1 MSESMTAVEIEDVL
15 SSIRRLVSED
25 LRPTHKLVSAALKNG
40 ASKLIL
46 TPALRIVSD
55 ERLALPERG
64 DAYDDDRDLA
74 TVLHDIEVEDAGE
87 VEDVGEVEDAG
98 QSADIVPVFGSVR
111 SHEHLDKDEQDR
123 QFGGD
128 NASSDANFLATAMSR
143 INGLSSGESV
153 EVSQGQSD
161 RIEAVV
167 AAVGAA
173 VGPDEWEVDG
183 GDPAP
188 QTESW
193 GDTVWSSAEAPADD
207 ALAKSDANVVLL
219 LETPIAVTN
228 RQDAAETPPQDGQSG
243 GDLQQN
249 PRDDA
254 PSLIGA
260 DNIVFN
266 DDILSQPA
274 ASATNEAVSPDD
286 AAEFDDS
293 TEFLNEDILR
303 EIVRDMIR
311 EELQGTLGERI
322 TRNVRKLVRAEVNRA
337 LAAHDYGDRVSLG

>member
-25 LRPTHKLVSAALKNG
+25 LRPTHKLVSAALRNG

-64 DAYDDDRDLA
+64 DPYDDGRDLA
-74 TVLHDIEVEDAGE
+74 TVLHDIEVVDAANGR
-87 VEDVGEVEDAG
+87 DSG
-98 QSADIVPVFGSVR
+98 QAADILPVFGSVR
-111 SHEHLDKDEQDR
+111 NHEHLVNSEQDR
-123 QFGGD
+123 QFGGES
-128 NASSDANFLATAMSR
+128 APSDANFLATAMSR
-143 INGLSSGESV
+143 INVISNGEPV
-153 EVSQGQSD
+153 AALYEQPD

-173 VGPDEWEVDG
+173 VGVEEWEVDG

-188 QTESW
+188 QAESW
-193 GDTVWSSAEAPADD
+193 GDAVWSSAEAPVDEAPAKPD
-207 ALAKSDANVVLL
+207 ARVVLL
-219 LETPIAVTN
+219 LETPVAVSV
-228 RQDAAETPPQDGQSG
+228 RRGAAEALPASGQSERVLQKNL
-243 GDLQQN
+243 GDG
-249 PRDDA
+249 DA
-254 PSLIGA
+254 SLGGA
-260 DNIVFN
+260 DRIVFN
-266 DDILSQPA
+266 DDILSRPETT
-274 ASATNEAVSPDD
+274 ATIEEDSRDD
-286 AAEFDDS
+286 AAEFDEG

-337 LAAHDYGDRVSLG
+337 LAAHDYGDRASLG

>member
-55 ERLALPERG
+55 ERVALPERG
-64 DAYDDDRDLA
+64 DGYDDDRDLA
-74 TVLHDIEVEDAGE
+74 TVLQDIEAEDAGE
-87 VEDVGEVEDAG
+87 GADV
-98 QSADIVPVFGSVR
+98 VPVFGSVR
-111 SHEHLDKDEQDR
+111 SHEHLDKSEQDR

-143 INGLSSGESV
+143 INGLSSGGPG
-153 EVSQGQSD
+153 EVLQGQPD

-193 GDTVWSSAEAPADD
+193 GDAVWSNADVPADD
-207 ALAKSDANVVLL
+207 ALAKPHANVVLL
-219 LETPIAVTN
+219 LETPIAASDG
-228 RQDAAETPPQDGQSG
+228 QDAAETAPDDGQSDG
-243 GDLQQN
+243 VLRQN
-249 PRDDA
+249 PGEDDA
-254 PSLIGA
+254 GLVGA
-260 DNIVFN
+260 DTIVFN
-266 DDILSQPA
+266 QDILSQPE
-274 ASATNEAVSPDD
+274 ASAANGAVSPDD
-286 AAEFDDS
+286 AAEFDDTS
-293 TEFLNEDILR
+293 EFLNEDILR

-311 EELQGTLGERI
+311 EELQGTLGEQI

-337 LAAHDYGDRVSLG
+337 LAAHDYGDRASLG